1 MVGKPY
7 MQSLS
12 SRTSS
17 LSPQRVPSERFQV
30 PAQHHQTLVNV
41 QTHFAHC
48 SVLNMIDSAH
58 MIISMYQQC
67 A

>member
-1 MVGKPY
+1 MGKPY

-12 SRTSS
+12 NRTSS

-30 PAQHHQTLVNV
+30 PAQHYQTLVMV

-48 SVLNMIDSAH
+48 SVLNVIDNAYT
-58 MIISMYQQC
+58 IINMYQQC